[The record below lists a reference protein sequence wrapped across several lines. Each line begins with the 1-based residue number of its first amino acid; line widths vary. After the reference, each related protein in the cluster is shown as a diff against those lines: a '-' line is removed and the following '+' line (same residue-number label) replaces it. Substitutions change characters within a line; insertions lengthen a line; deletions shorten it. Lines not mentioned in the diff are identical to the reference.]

1 MTSVVTSDE
10 NPPDVEIVSVDTT
23 TKTPPHDNTHPS
35 STPTTPVSSPP
46 TTPSKTKTTKNND
59 KQQQEEEGDK
69 NQNATNTRRPLD
81 VALTQQRMK
90 SWQPLLDSRYVIAIY
105 LIIGVIFLIVGFV
118 IRNKSN
124 RIIELVGIYESYA
137 PTTTD
142 DGGGTTKMANDDGT
156 STTQLIKGCEIG
168 NNPNAMYKSNTT
180 CQIQLQVPFNMG
192 DMQPPVLVHYQIDN
206 FYQNY
211 RTYQVSYD
219 MAQLL
224 GSLTQDKVSAD
235 LCQPLNKLRDTQ
247 TGQEIK
253 INPCGLI
260 ANSLFND
267 VFTLESIVG
276 PDGVEIEGAVMNETG
291 IAWKSDLQWK
301 YRQPEGFNYEVCSSC
316 EDCSCEGSDWSCTEP
331 YEEDGTCYRYYY
343 PEDDTTQYLYETY
356 PMTVSPI
363 EGVLNEHFVVWM
375 RTAALPN
382 FRKLYGYIDVVIPAG
397 SVLTFSVQANWAV
410 VQSQSAKALVVSD
423 NYIFGGKNHW
433 LGTLF
438 IIVGGV
444 AAVLGVFFLV
454 IQIFFPRKLGDRSY
468 LKYKED

>member
-1 MTSVVTSDE
+1 MTSDE
-10 NPPDVEIVSVDTT
+10 NPPDDVELVSV
-23 TKTPPHDNTHPS
+23 PS
-35 STPTTPVSSPP
+35 SSNTTPVASPP
-46 TTPSKTKTTKNND
+46 TTPSKTTTTNNSSNND
-59 KQQQEEEGDK
+59 KQQQEEDNDK
-69 NQNATNTRRPLD
+69 NKSNATRRPLD

-105 LIIGVIFLIVGFV
+105 LIIGIIFLIVGFV

-124 RIIELVGIYESYA
+124 RVIELVGIYESYA
-137 PTTTD
+137 PTAGG
-142 DGGGTTKMANDDGT
+142 DGNGATKMANDDGT
-156 STTQLIKGCEIG
+156 STTKLIKGCEIG

-235 LCQPLNKLRDTQ
+235 LCQPLNKLRDSE

-301 YRQPEGFNYEVCSSC
+301 YRQPEGFNYEVCPSC
-316 EDCSCEGSDWSCTEP
+316 EECSCEGSEWSCAEP
-331 YEEDGTCYRYYY
+331 YEDQDGTCYRYYY

-397 SVLTFSVQANWAV
+397 SVLTFSVEANWAV
-410 VQSQSAKALVVSD
+410 VQSQSSKALVVSD

>member
-1 MTSVVTSDE
+1 MTSDE

-23 TKTPPHDNTHPS
+23 TITPPRDNTHPS
-35 STPTTPVSSPP
+35 STPTTPISSPP
-46 TTPSKTKTTKNND
+46 TTPSKTTTATNNNG
-59 KQQQEEEGDK
+59 KQQQEEEGGNDK
-69 NQNATNTRRPLD
+69 NKNATTRRPLD
-81 VALTQQRMK
+81 VALKQQRMK

-124 RIIELVGIYESYA
+124 RVIELVGIYESYA
-137 PTTTD
+137 PTAAA
-142 DGGGTTKMANDDGT
+142 GSGATTKMANDDGT

-235 LCQPLNKLRDTQ
+235 LCQPLNKLRDTK

-316 EDCSCEGSDWSCTEP
+316 EECSCEGSEWSCTEP

-397 SVLTFSVQANWAV
+397 SVLTFSVEANWAV
-410 VQSQSAKALVVSD
+410 VQSQSSKALVVSD

-444 AAVLGVFFLV
+444 AAVLGMFFLV